1 MLAFNRDYNQ
11 AIRRLRAL
19 YWEKLFDLP
28 QIRDNL
34 TNDMQNEY
42 RSRIAELSDYDFS
55 TYNILT
61 VREEMSAN
69 IVQGIED
76 EIIGLFDNWTNL
88 HYCSEYSKNI
98 HYYNGWC
105 TNSAYKIGKKVIFR
119 CCAFSDGSGR
129 FEPSWRVE
137 SALSQIERVLH
148 YLDTNGQKYNGD
160 ELRAA
165 LKAAEQAGQSQK
177 IQLHY
182 FTATFYKKGTCHIE
196 FTNEDVLKSFNLY
209 ASQKKGW
216 LPPSYGKKSYHDM
229 PAADRKVVDSF
240 EGEES
245 YTDTLTRH
253 LIPTK
258 STFLQLN
265 A

>member
-1 MLAFNRDYNQ
+1 MTQ
-11 AIRRLRAL
+11 
-19 YWEKLFDLP
+19 
-28 QIRDNL
+28 
-34 TNDMQNEY
+34 
-42 RSRIAELSDYDFS
+42 
-55 TYNILT
+55 
-61 VREEMSAN
+61 V
-69 IVQGIED
+69 
-76 EIIGLFDNWTNL
+76 
-88 HYCSEYSKNI
+88 
-98 HYYNGWC
+98 
-105 TNSAYKIGKKVIFR
+105 
-119 CCAFSDGSGR
+119 
-129 FEPSWRVE
+129 
-137 SALSQIERVLH
+137 
-148 YLDTNGQKYNGD
+148 
-160 ELRAA
+160 
-165 LKAAEQAGQSQK
+165 
-177 IQLHY
+177 
-182 FTATFYKKGTCHIE
+182 